1 MYESGYYPPGAEHDP
16 RAPWNE
22 KEPHYVKCKACNGKG
37 CHWHAYNFETNEETE
52 CTEETWLCLPETEEE
67 AQTKRQHYIRG
78 EKETCEVCDGVGEVE
93 YEEDYEPDY
102 DDYYER

>member
-22 KEPHYVKCKACNGKG
+22 KEPHMVKCEACNGKG
-37 CHWHAYNFETNEETE
+37 HHYYAYNFHTDQETE
-52 CTEETWLCLPETEEE
+52 CTEETWSALPKFEEF
-67 AQTKRQHYIRG
+67 AGTGHYIRG
-78 EKETCEVCDGVGEVE
+78 EKETCGLCGGVGEVE

>member
-1 MYESGYYPPGAEHDP
+1 MFESGYYPPGAEHDP

-22 KEPHYVKCKACNGKG
+22 KEPHRVKCEACDGNGY
-37 CHWHAYNFETNEETE
+37 HYYAYNFEKDEETE
-52 CTEETWLCLPETEEE
+52 CTVHIWNALPETEEQ
-67 AQTKRQHYIRG
+67 ARALRQHYIRG
-78 EKETCEVCDGVGEVE
+78 EKEICEVCDGEGEVE

>member
-22 KEPHYVKCKACNGKG
+22 KEPHYVKCEACNGKG

-52 CTEETWLCLPETEEE
+52 CTEET
-67 AQTKRQHYIRG
+67 
-78 EKETCEVCDGVGEVE
+78 
-93 YEEDYEPDY
+93 
-102 DDYYER
+102 

>member
-1 MYESGYYPPGAEHDP
+1 MYESGYYPPGAEHAP

-22 KEPHYVKCKACNGKG
+22 KEPRMVKCEACNGNG
-37 CHWHAYNFETNEETE
+37 YHYYASDFENEEDKE
-52 CTEETWLCLPETEEE
+52 CTEQAWLCLPETEEH
-67 AQTKRQHYIRG
+67 ARFLNQHYIRG

>member
-16 RAPWNE
+16 DAPWNE
-22 KEPHYVKCKACNGKG
+22 KEPHKVKCEACNGKG
-37 CHWHAYNFETNEETE
+37 HHYYAYNFHTDQETE
-52 CTEETWLCLPETEEE
+52 CTEETWLDLPKYEE
-67 AQTKRQHYIRG
+67 AAGTGHCIRG
-78 EKETCEVCDGVGEVE
+78 EKETCEACDGVGEVE

>member
-1 MYESGYYPPGAEHDP
+1 MYESGYYPPGAEHAP

-22 KEPHYVKCKACNGKG
+22 KEPHYVKCEACNGEG

-67 AQTKRQHYIRG
+67 AEAKRQHYIRG

>member
-1 MYESGYYPPGAEHDP
+1 MYESGYYPPGAENDP

-22 KEPHYVKCKACNGKG
+22 KEPHMVKCEACD
-37 CHWHAYNFETNEETE
+37 FEKDEEIE
-52 CTEETWLCLPETEEE
+52 CTEQAWCCLPETEEH
-67 AQTKRQHYIRG
+67 ARSLNQHYIRG
-78 EKETCEVCDGVGEVE
+78 EQETCEVCDGVGEVE

>member
-1 MYESGYYPPGAEHDP
+1 MIFESGYYPPGAEHDS
-16 RAPWNE
+16 RAPWNQQ
-22 KEPHYVKCKACNGKG
+22 YVKCEACNGMG
-37 CHWHAYNFETNEETE
+37 YIYYAYDIKKSEGFE
-52 CTEETWLCLPETEEE
+52 CTEEEWYSLPETEEQ
-67 AQTKRQHYIRG
+67 AQALNQHRIRG